1 LNLVRSA
8 TRLRRSPTHLLR
20 SLAAIFIG
28 GFFAVAPLA
37 AADPAATEASP
48 LCPRLQIIN
57 GSRLPLTIFWLKS
70 DRARMAHGSIAAG
83 KATVLTTTI
92 GHQFALVSHEKQ
104 SETLVSSKVPVQG
117 LRFDPPSPLGVPA
130 FYTQAVSAH
139 GFSILASARINPYA
153 PKVAAYLA
161 DRMPAKRPDVRTAMI
176 KSGARLCIIAH
187 NEFTTDLPAWAQLV
201 PKDFRDARARGMGGS
216 TTDPL
221 CSCVEENVLG
231 YPGDPYP
238 TECILIHEFAHNI
251 HLRGM
256 ANVDPS
262 CDRRLKKTYEDALQ
276 AGL

>member
-1 LNLVRSA
+1 
-8 TRLRRSPTHLLR
+8 
-20 SLAAIFIG
+20 
-28 GFFAVAPLA
+28 
-37 AADPAATEASP
+37 
-48 LCPRLQIIN
+48 
-57 GSRLPLTIFWLKS
+57 
-70 DRARMAHGSIAAG
+70 
-83 KATVLTTTI
+83 
-92 GHQFALVSHEKQ
+92 
-104 SETLVSSKVPVQG
+104 
-117 LRFDPPSPLGVPA
+117 
-130 FYTQAVSAH
+130 
-139 GFSILASARINPYA
+139 
-153 PKVAAYLA
+153 
-161 DRMPAKRPDVRTAMI
+161 MI

-221 CSCVEENVLG
+221 CSCAEENVLG